1 MMAFSPMTEGDPR
14 PFADFARA
22 GARES
27 GLPAIAGPAAQ
38 TGGGR
43 RARGGR
49 SGHPS
54 GCWGVQSGRT
64 AYPRNGHALGISRR
78 SQEVAE

>member
-1 MMAFSPMTEGDPR
+1 MMAFSPMTEGGPC

-38 TGGGR
+38 TQGGR
-43 RARGGR
+43 RARGERTDTPAGA
-49 SGHPS
+49 
-54 GCWGVQSGRT
+54 GVSVRCRAAYLRTGRT
-64 AYPRNGHALGISRR
+64 PEISRR